1 MIPGEGYLRPMHYQS
16 FGAAI
21 QARNACSMR
30 RLVLLYKHKTHAW
43 FDAAIQARNACSMR
57 RLVLLYKHETHV
69 ACRRCSS
76 TARLAASERRLLRR
90 LQGTSAVACAAV
102 VALLAGA
109 AVGWLRL
116 CRLRLQLLASTA
128 SGSTTE
134 CCALCA
140 AFALYAVQA
149 ACEST
154 CGTTLFSLKSEK
166 DYAKIGEGLRQNGTR
181 SSSQVANP

>member
-1 MIPGEGYLRPMHYQS
+1 MIPGEGDLRPMHYTVIWRCYTS
-16 FGAAI
+16 TKRMHHVAFYAAI
-21 QARNACSMR
+21 QARNACVVWR
-30 RLVLLYKHKTHAW
+30 RL
-43 FDAAIQARNACSMR
+43 R
-57 RLVLLYKHETHV
+57 
-69 ACRRCSS
+69 
-76 TARLAASERRLLRR
+76 
-90 LQGTSAVACAAV
+90 GTSAVACAAV

-166 DYAKIGEGLRQNGTR
+166 DYAKIGEKLRQNGTR